1 MKKNESPVSR
11 VWREPNDGVTFWTA
25 LRLSESD
32 LDKKDT
38 RSIDSAPLL
47 DQITVP
53 MRNLRFDFFDDSG
66 LPRDSRVLMFYSFET
81 EENLPRSGILHY
93 HLGEGR
99 FVGPRHDRELT
110 SAALEFL
117 TVNGRLVALA
127 PKI

>member
-1 MKKNESPVSR
+1 
-11 VWREPNDGVTFWTA
+11 
-25 LRLSESD
+25 
-32 LDKKDT
+32 
-38 RSIDSAPLL
+38 
-47 DQITVP
+47 

-81 EENLPRSGILHY
+81 EEKLPRSGILHY

-117 TVNGRLVALA
+117 TVSGRLAA
-127 PKI
+127 TGPKL